1 MEATPPRSLL
11 TVLSRFVHEAFT
23 SGGGGILRTFAARA
37 SQSRRNMKLISF
49 NVNGIRASVGK
60 GLHDTLRTLDAD
72 IVCFQ
77 ETKATPEQV
86 AAALAGANGYHVSA
100 YGAEKL
106 GYSGT
111 AIASKE
117 QPLKVGFGMGMKGHV
132 DEGRVVTAT
141 FKEAVVVCVYTPN
154 SGEGMKRLG
163 YRGEWDAAFR
173 AYVGKLAN
181 GKLPVIVCGDLNVAH
196 RPIDIAR
203 PKENYN
209 KTSGYTQQEIDGM
222 DALQG
227 AGFID
232 TFRHLHPDTVKYSWW
247 SQRFGAR
254 AKNVGWRIDYVLV
267 SKGFEKKVKE
277 AFILNEVMGSDH
289 CPVGIVW

>member
-1 MEATPPRSLL
+1 
-11 TVLSRFVHEAFT
+11 
-23 SGGGGILRTFAARA
+23 
-37 SQSRRNMKLISF
+37 MKLISF

-60 GLHDTLRTLDAD
+60 GLHDTLKHLNAD
-72 IVCFQ
+72 ILCFQ
-77 ETKATPEQV
+77 ETKATAEQV
-86 AAALAGANGYHVSA
+86 ATALAGVDGYHVQA

-117 QPLKVGFGMGMKGHV
+117 KPAKVDFGIGMPGHD
-132 DEGRVVTAT
+132 DEGRVVTCT
-141 FKEAVVVCVYTPN
+141 FKEVVVVCVYTPN
-154 SGEGMKRLG
+154 SGEGMKRLD

-173 AYVGKLAN
+173 KYVTQLAK
-181 GKLPVIVCGDLNVAH
+181 GKLPVIITGDLNVAH
-196 RPIDIAR
+196 QPIDIAR

-209 KTSGYTQQEIDGM
+209 KTSGYTQAEIDGM
-222 DALQG
+222 DALIK
-227 AGFID
+227 AGFVD
-232 TFRHLHPDTVKYSWW
+232 TFRQMHPAEVKYSWW

-267 SKGFEKKVKE
+267 SKGFEAKVKD

-289 CPVGIVW
+289 CPVGISW

>member
-1 MEATPPRSLL
+1 
-11 TVLSRFVHEAFT
+11 
-23 SGGGGILRTFAARA
+23 
-37 SQSRRNMKLISF
+37 MKLVSF

-60 GLHDTLRTLDAD
+60 GLHDTLLQLDAD
-72 IVCFQ
+72 IICFQ

-86 AAALAGANGYHVSA
+86 AAALAGANGYHVNA
-100 YGAEKL
+100 YGAMKA

-117 QPLKVGFGMGMKGHV
+117 EPAKVDFGIGMPGHD
-132 DEGRVVTAT
+132 DEGRVVTCT
-141 FKEAVVVCVYTPN
+141 FKEVVVVCVYTPN
-154 SGEGMKRLG
+154 SGEGLKRLD
-163 YRGEWDAAFR
+163 YRGEWDEAFR
-173 AYVGKLAN
+173 TYVNKLAK
-181 GKLPVIVCGDLNVAH
+181 GKLPVIITGDLNVAH
-196 RPIDIAR
+196 QPIDIAR

-222 DALQG
+222 SALLTSG
-227 AGFID
+227 WVD
-232 TFRHLHPDTVKYSWW
+232 TFRHVHPDVVKYSWW

-267 SKGFEKKVKE
+267 TKGFEKKVKE

>member
-1 MEATPPRSLL
+1 
-11 TVLSRFVHEAFT
+11 
-23 SGGGGILRTFAARA
+23 
-37 SQSRRNMKLISF
+37 MKLISF

-60 GLHDTLRTLDAD
+60 GLHDTLKHLNAD
-72 IVCFQ
+72 ILCFQ
-77 ETKATPEQV
+77 ETKATAEQV
-86 AAALAGANGYHVSA
+86 ATALAGVDGYHVQA

-117 QPLKVGFGMGMKGHV
+117 KPAKVDFGIGMPGHD
-132 DEGRVVTAT
+132 DEGRVVTCT
-141 FKEAVVVCVYTPN
+141 FKEVVVVCVYTPN
-154 SGEGMKRLG
+154 SGEGMKRLD

-173 AYVGKLAN
+173 KYVTQLAK
-181 GKLPVIVCGDLNVAH
+181 GKLPVIITGDLNVAH
-196 RPIDIAR
+196 QPIDIAR

-209 KTSGYTQQEIDGM
+209 KTSGYTQAEIDGLA
-222 DALQG
+222 ALLK
-227 AGFID
+227 AGFVD
-232 TFRHLHPDTVKYSWW
+232 TFRQMHPAEVKYSWW

-267 SKGFEKKVKE
+267 TRGFEKKVKE

>member
-1 MEATPPRSLL
+1 MR
-11 TVLSRFVHEAFT
+11 
-23 SGGGGILRTFAARA
+23 
-37 SQSRRNMKLISF
+37 LISF

-60 GLHDTLRTLDAD
+60 GLHDTLAVLNAD
-72 IVCFQ
+72 ILCFQ

-86 AAALAGANGYHVSA
+86 AEALKGVNGYHVNA
-100 YGAEKL
+100 YGATKL

-111 AIASKE
+111 AIVSREKPG
-117 QPLKVGFGMGMKGHV
+117 QVDLGIGMPGHD

-141 FKEAVVVCVYTPN
+141 FKDVVVVNVYTPN

-163 YRGEWDAAFR
+163 YRQEWDAAFR
-173 AYVGKLAN
+173 SYVTQLTK
-181 GKLPVIVCGDLNVAH
+181 GKLPVIITGDLNVAH

-209 KTSGYTQQEIDGM
+209 KTSGYTQQEIDGLG
-222 DALQG
+222 ALLDD
-227 AGFID
+227 GFVD
-232 TFRHLHPDTVKYSWW
+232 TFRHFHPEVVKYSWW

-277 AFILNEVMGSDH
+277 AFILNEVLGSDH
-289 CPVGIVW
+289 CPVGITW

>member
-1 MEATPPRSLL
+1 
-11 TVLSRFVHEAFT
+11 
-23 SGGGGILRTFAARA
+23 
-37 SQSRRNMKLISF
+37 MKLISF

-60 GLHDTLRTLDAD
+60 GLHDTLQHLNAD
-72 IVCFQ
+72 ILCFQ

-86 AAALAGANGYHVSA
+86 AAALAGVNGYHVHA

-117 QPLKVGFGMGMKGHV
+117 KPAKVAFGIGMPGHD
-132 DEGRVVTAT
+132 DEGRVVTCT
-141 FKEAVVVCVYTPN
+141 FKECVVVCVYTPN

-163 YRGEWDAAFR
+163 YRGEWDEAFR
-173 AYVGKLAN
+173 KYVTKLAKGKL
-181 GKLPVIVCGDLNVAH
+181 
-196 RPIDIAR
+196 
-203 PKENYN
+203 KENYH
-209 KTSGYTQQEIDGM
+209 KTSGYTQAEIDGL
-222 DALQG
+222 DALLK
-227 AGFID
+227 AGFVD
-232 TFRHLHPDTVKYSWW
+232 SFRQLHPTEVKYSWW

-267 SKGFEKKVKE
+267 SKGFEKQVKE

-289 CPVGIVW
+289 CPVGITW

>member
-1 MEATPPRSLL
+1 
-11 TVLSRFVHEAFT
+11 
-23 SGGGGILRTFAARA
+23 
-37 SQSRRNMKLISF
+37 MKLISF

-60 GLHDTLRTLDAD
+60 GLHDTLKHLNAD
-72 IVCFQ
+72 ILCFQ
-77 ETKATPEQV
+77 ETKATAEQV
-86 AAALAGANGYHVSA
+86 ATALAGVNGYHVQA

-117 QPLKVGFGMGMKGHV
+117 KPAKVDFGIGMPGHD
-132 DEGRVVTAT
+132 DEGRVVTCT
-141 FKEAVVVCVYTPN
+141 FKEVVVVCVYTPN
-154 SGEGMKRLG
+154 SGEGMKRLD

-173 AYVGKLAN
+173 KYVTKLAK
-181 GKLPVIVCGDLNVAH
+181 GKLPVIITGDLNVAH
-196 RPIDIAR
+196 QPIDIAR

-209 KTSGYTQQEIDGM
+209 KTSGYTQAEIDGLA
-222 DALQG
+222 ALLK
-227 AGFID
+227 AGFVD
-232 TFRHLHPDTVKYSWW
+232 TYRHLHPDVVKYSWW

-267 SKGFEKKVKE
+267 SKGFEKEVKD

-289 CPVGIVW
+289 CPVGITW

>member
-1 MEATPPRSLL
+1 
-11 TVLSRFVHEAFT
+11 
-23 SGGGGILRTFAARA
+23 
-37 SQSRRNMKLISF
+37 MKLISF

-60 GLHDTLRTLDAD
+60 GLHDTLKHLNAD
-72 IVCFQ
+72 ILCFQ
-77 ETKATPEQV
+77 ETKATAEQV
-86 AAALAGANGYHVSA
+86 ATALAGVDGYHVQA

-117 QPLKVGFGMGMKGHV
+117 KPAKVDFGIGMPGHD
-132 DEGRVVTAT
+132 DEGRVVTCT
-141 FKEAVVVCVYTPN
+141 FKEVVVVCVYTPN
-154 SGEGMKRLG
+154 SGEGMKRLD

-173 AYVGKLAN
+173 KYVTQLAK
-181 GKLPVIVCGDLNVAH
+181 GKLPVIITGDLNVAH
-196 RPIDIAR
+196 QPIDIAR

-209 KTSGYTQQEIDGM
+209 KTSGYMQQEIDGM
-222 DALQG
+222 DALIK
-227 AGFID
+227 AGFVD
-232 TFRHLHPDTVKYSWW
+232 TFRQMHPAEVKYSWW

-267 SKGFEKKVKE
+267 SKGFEAKVKD

-289 CPVGIVW
+289 CPVGISW

>member
-1 MEATPPRSLL
+1 
-11 TVLSRFVHEAFT
+11 
-23 SGGGGILRTFAARA
+23 
-37 SQSRRNMKLISF
+37 MKLISF

-60 GLHDTLRTLDAD
+60 GLHDTLKHLNAD
-72 IVCFQ
+72 ILCFQ
-77 ETKATPEQV
+77 ETKATAEQV
-86 AAALAGANGYHVSA
+86 ATALAGVDGYHVQA

-117 QPLKVGFGMGMKGHV
+117 KPAKVDFGIGMPGHD
-132 DEGRVVTAT
+132 DEGRVVTCT
-141 FKEAVVVCVYTPN
+141 FKEVVVVCVYTPN
-154 SGEGMKRLG
+154 SGEGMKRLD

-173 AYVGKLAN
+173 KYVTKLAK
-181 GKLPVIVCGDLNVAH
+181 GKLPVIITGDLNVAH
-196 RPIDIAR
+196 QPIDIAR

-209 KTSGYTQQEIDGM
+209 KTSGYTQAEIDGLA
-222 DALQG
+222 ALLK
-227 AGFID
+227 AGFVD
-232 TFRHLHPDTVKYSWW
+232 TFRQMHPAEVKYSWW

-267 SKGFEKKVKE
+267 SKGFEAKVKD

-289 CPVGIVW
+289 CPVGISW

>member
-1 MEATPPRSLL
+1 
-11 TVLSRFVHEAFT
+11 
-23 SGGGGILRTFAARA
+23 
-37 SQSRRNMKLISF
+37 MKLVSF

-60 GLHDTLRTLDAD
+60 GLHDTLRQLNAD
-72 IVCFQ
+72 IICFQ

-86 AAALAGANGYHVSA
+86 AEALKGVDGYHVNA
-100 YGAEKL
+100 HGAIKL

-111 AIASKE
+111 AIVSKE
-117 QPLKVGFGMGMKGHV
+117 APSKVHFGIGMPGHD

-141 FKEAVVVCVYTPN
+141 FKDAVVVCVYTPN
-154 SGEGMKRLG
+154 SGEGMKRLS
-163 YRGEWDAAFR
+163 YRGEWDNAFR
-173 AYVGKLAN
+173 GYVTGLAQ
-181 GKLPVIVCGDLNVAH
+181 GKLPVIVTGDLNVAH

-203 PKENYN
+203 PKENFN

-222 DALQG
+222 TALQE
-227 AGFID
+227 AGFVD
-232 TFRHLHPDTVKYSWW
+232 TFRHLHPDVVKYSWW

-267 SKGFEKKVKE
+267 SHGFEKKVKE